1 MFDWRQ
7 LAGRASSGLENGCGT
22 IPHELRVDCMKPRIP
37 PPLVMLLAATLMWA
51 FHRWVPLGHLI
62 TAPWNRLGGL
72 PAAVGI
78 AIAMAAFVR
87 FRQAQTTVNPMEPEK
102 ATTLVTD
109 GVFRIS
115 RNPMYL
121 GLLLLLTGWALWLRT
136 ASPWFVPPLF
146 VIAISVAQ
154 IVPEERALEELFGE
168 RYRAYRQSV
177 ARWISVRQ

>member
-1 MFDWRQ
+1 
-7 LAGRASSGLENGCGT
+7 
-22 IPHELRVDCMKPRIP
+22 MKPRIP
-37 PPLVMLLAATLMWA
+37 PPLVMLLAATLMA
-51 FHRWVPLGHLI
+51 VLHRWVPLGHLI

-78 AIAMAAFVR
+78 AFAMAAFLR

-102 ATTLVTD
+102 ATSLVTD

-121 GLLLLLTGWALWLRT
+121 GLLLLLTGWALWLGT

-146 VIAISVAQ
+146 VITISFAQ

-168 RYRAYRQSV
+168 RYRAYRKSV
-177 ARWISVRQ
+177 ARWISLR

>member
-1 MFDWRQ
+1 
-7 LAGRASSGLENGCGT
+7 
-22 IPHELRVDCMKPRIP
+22 
-37 PPLVMLLAATLMWA
+37 
-51 FHRWVPLGHLI
+51 
-62 TAPWNRLGGL
+62 
-72 PAAVGI
+72 
-78 AIAMAAFVR
+78 MAAFVR

-102 ATTLVTD
+102 ATSLVTD

-121 GLLLLLTGWALWLRT
+121 GLLLLLTGWALWLGT

-154 IVPEERALEELFGE
+154 IVPEELFGE

-177 ARWISVRQ
+177 ARWISLRE